1 MAMTKKYDLVVKA
14 GIWKDK
20 HGVEKASW
28 KNVGKVL
35 VGDDGNEMYLLD
47 KTFNPAGIS
56 DGKESVVIYRF
67 EPKSDVTHAH
77 STSNSDVADQALD
90 DEIPF

>member
-1 MAMTKKYDLVVKA
+1 MAMTKKYDLAVKT
-14 GIWKDK
+14 GTWKDK

-35 VGDDGNEMYLLD
+35 VDDDGKEMYLLD

-56 DGKESVVIYRF
+56 DGNESVLIYRF
-67 EPKSDVTHAH
+67 EPKSDVKHTH
-77 STSNSDVADQALD
+77 STSNSDVAAQAPD